1 MLRKWL
7 MMFGIGGGVY
17 VLLELWFRGRS
28 HVSMFFAG
36 GLSSALIFSG
46 CCVGK
51 RKKMCL
57 FHKCAI
63 GSAIITAVEFL
74 TGVIVNLWLRL
85 KVWDYSALPY
95 NLLGQ
100 VCLPF
105 SLLWFVL
112 TLPVLG
118 VGTLLDRC
126 AFQPFS
132 LSRKR
137 RKPASPLSSGR

>member
-1 MLRKWL
+1 MLRKWFL
-7 MMFGIGGGVY
+7 MFGIGGSAY
-17 VLLELWFRGRS
+17 VLLELWYRGRS
-28 HVSMFFAG
+28 HISMFFAG
-36 GLSSALIFSG
+36 GLSAALIFSG

-57 FHKCAI
+57 FHKCMI

-100 VCLPF
+100 ICLPF
-105 SLLWFVL
+105 SLLWFFL
-112 TLPVLG
+112 TVPIVGL
-118 VGTLLDRC
+118 GTLLERRVSQSSSASVKRC
-126 AFQPFS
+126 
-132 LSRKR
+132 
-137 RKPASPLSSGR
+137 KPDAPSSSGR

>member
-28 HVSMFFAG
+28 HISMFFAG

-57 FHKCAI
+57 FRKCAI

-74 TGVIVNLWLRL
+74 TGVVVNLWLRL
-85 KVWDYSALPY
+85 KVWDYSALPC

-105 SLLWFVL
+105 SLLWFLL

-126 AFQPFS
+126 ALQPFS
-132 LSRKR
+132 LSKKR